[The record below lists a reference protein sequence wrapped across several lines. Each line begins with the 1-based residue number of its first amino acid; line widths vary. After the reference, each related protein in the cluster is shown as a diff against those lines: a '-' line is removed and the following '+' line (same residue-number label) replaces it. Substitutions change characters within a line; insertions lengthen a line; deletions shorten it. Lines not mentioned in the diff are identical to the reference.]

1 VIGCTVIANA
11 NSAMRKCGPFWRS
24 RDVTLYYGSAH
35 DERTSFAEII
45 RRLFD
50 GQRVRFGGR
59 RLRRLVVFI
68 SVVFRSIAAEMYGAN
83 PQRAVRHARRRRMG
97 RRRSADSL
105 HQTSVPDWISP
116 EVGSLV
122 GRLLML
128 FEPRTRR
135 DTASNDPVPLD
146 LAAGRKK
153 R

>member
-83 PQRAVRHARRRRMG
+83 PQRAVRTAATPSHVTTEIG
-97 RRRSADSL
+97 RQLA
-105 HQTSVPDWISP
+105 PNISP
-116 EVGSLV
+116 
-122 GRLLML
+122 RL
-128 FEPRTRR
+128 
-135 DTASNDPVPLD
+135 DIA
-146 LAAGRKK
+146 
-153 R
+153 